1 MMRRKTF
8 IAQTLVVCLC
18 LGALFS
24 VSCSGNSAKEDLA
37 AKAAKEYYDALI
49 SGRYGEYVK
58 GFANSDSLPP
68 TYEEQLMV
76 NAKQFMAQQKE
87 EHGGIVDVRAVYSR
101 TDSLQGTTEAFLLL
115 CFSDSTKEEVVVPMV
130 QLDNVWK
137 MK

>member
-1 MMRRKTF
+1 MMRKEKF
-8 IAQTLVVCLC
+8 IAQTAAVCLC
-18 LGALFS
+18 LGTLFS
-24 VSCSGNSAKEDLA
+24 ASCSGDSDKDDLA
-37 AKAAKEYYDALI
+37 AKAAKEYYDALLA
-49 SGRYGEYVK
+49 GRYGEYVK

-115 CFSDSTKEEVVVPMV
+115 CFPDSTKEEVVVPMV
-130 QLDNVWK
+130 QNGEVWK